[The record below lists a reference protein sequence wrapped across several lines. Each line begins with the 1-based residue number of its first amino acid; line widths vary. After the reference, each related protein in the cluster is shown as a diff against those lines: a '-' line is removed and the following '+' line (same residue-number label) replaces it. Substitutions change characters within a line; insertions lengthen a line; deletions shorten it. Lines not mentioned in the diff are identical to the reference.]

1 MNRPSSIFICFFL
14 ASAFLAT
21 DALAIPAFARKYDM
35 SCTTCH
41 APFPK
46 LKPFGEEFAGYGFQ
60 LIGQEPPRYLRETG
74 DDQLTL
80 MREFPLAIRFEA
92 FGRWLPQTAKRTDLQ
107 MPYGIKLLSGGQIA
121 KDVSYYFYF
130 FMGERGEVA
139 GLEDAFIMFNNVFGT
154 QLDLTVGQFQSSDP
168 LFKRELRLTFED
180 YEIYRVKPGLSETN
194 LTYDRGLIFSYGF
207 STGTDV
213 VFELLNGNGIGP
225 ADAAKNFDSD
235 LLKNVMLRVS
245 QDVGE
250 YVRVGIFG
258 YAGSEKLFGVQN
270 DIRMVGPDVTVT
282 MGPFELNAQALRR
295 IDDHA
300 FFLSG
305 RQESNTDGGFAELIY
320 LPEGDRSRW
329 GLTALYNHVTSD
341 LAGLEHRT
349 ATLSGTYLLGRNL
362 RLLTEYTLDLENA
375 AHKLTAGITAAF

>member
-1 MNRPSSIFICFFL
+1 MNRSSTIFVCL
-14 ASAFLAT
+14 LLAT
-21 DALAIPAFARKYDM
+21 AFMASDALAIPAFARKYDM

-46 LKPFGEEFAGYGFQ
+46 LKPFGEDFAGNGFQ

-107 MPYGIKLLSGGQIA
+107 TPYGIKLLSGGHIA

-139 GLEDAFIMFNNVFGT
+139 GLEDAFVMFNNVFGT
-154 QLDLTVGQFQSSDP
+154 ELDVTVGQFQSSDP
-168 LFKRELRLTFED
+168 LFKRELRLSFED

-194 LTYDRGLIFSYGF
+194 LTYDRGVMFSYGF
-207 STGTDV
+207 ASGTDV
-213 VFELLNGNGIGP
+213 VLEILNGNGIGP
-225 ADAAKNFDSD
+225 ADGGRNFDSD

-250 YVRVGIFG
+250 HVHVGVFG
-258 YAGSEKLFGVQN
+258 YAGSEKSLGVQN
-270 DIRMVGPDVTVT
+270 DIRMMGPDLTVSVA
-282 MGPFELNAQALRR
+282 PFELNVQVLRR
-295 IDDHA
+295 IDDHPY
-300 FFLSG
+300 FLPA
-305 RQESNTDGGFAELIY
+305 RHEANTDGGFAELLY
-320 LPEGDRSRW
+320 MPDGDRSRW
-329 GLTALYNHVTSD
+329 YLGALYNHVTSE
-341 LAGLEHRT
+341 LAIPEVRG
-349 ATLSGTYLLGRNL
+349 ATLTGGYLLGRNL
-362 RLLTEYTLDLENA
+362 RLLAEYTLDLEN
-375 AHKLTAGITAAF
+375 TANKMTVGFTAAF

>member
-1 MNRPSSIFICFFL
+1 MNRFSSIFVCIFL
-14 ASAFLAT
+14 ASATMAT

-46 LKPFGEEFAGYGFQ
+46 LKPFGEEFAGNGFQ

-107 MPYGIKLLSGGQIA
+107 TPYGIKLLSGGQIA
-121 KDVSYYFYF
+121 KDVSYYLYF

-154 QLDLTVGQFQSSDP
+154 QLDVTVGQFQSSDP
-168 LFKRELRLTFED
+168 LFKRELRLSFED

-213 VFELLNGNGIGP
+213 VLEVLNGNGIGP
-225 ADAAKNFDSD
+225 ADGAKNFDAD

-245 QDVGE
+245 QDAGE
-250 YVRVGIFG
+250 HVRVGAFG
-258 YAGSEKLFGVQN
+258 YAGSEKLYGVQN
-270 DIRMVGPDVTVT
+270 DIRMFGPDVTVT
-282 MGPFELNAQALRR
+282 VGPFELNAQALRR
-295 IDDHA
+295 IDDHPY
-300 FFLSG
+300 FLSP
-305 RQESNTDGGFAELIY
+305 RRESTTDGGFAELLY
-320 LPEGDRSRW
+320 MPEDDRSRW
-329 GLTALYNHVTSD
+329 YVGALYNHVTSD
-341 LAGLEHRT
+341 LAGLDYRT
-349 ATLSGTYLLGRNL
+349 ASLTGGYLLGRNL
-362 RLLTEYTLDLENA
+362 RLMAEYGLDLENT
-375 AHKLTAGITAAF
+375 AHRMTVGIVAAF

>member
-1 MNRPSSIFICFFL
+1 MTRISMHSLGVLLAITFI
-14 ASAFLAT
+14 AA

-35 SCTTCH
+35 TCTTCH

-46 LKPFGEEFAGYGFQ
+46 LKPFGEEFAGNGFQ

-80 MREFPLAIRFEA
+80 MREFPIAVKFEA
-92 FGRWLPQTAKRTDLQ
+92 FGRWLPQSAKRTDFQ
-107 MPYGIKLLSGGQIA
+107 TPYGMKLLSGGQIT

-139 GLEDAFIMFNNVFGT
+139 GLEDAFVTFNNVFGT
-154 QLDLTVGQFQSSDP
+154 ELDVTVGQFQSSDP

-194 LTYDRGLIFSYGF
+194 LTYDRGLMFSYGF
-207 STGTDV
+207 ATGTDV
-213 VFELLNGNGIGP
+213 VVEVLNGNGIGP
-225 ADAAKNFDSD
+225 ADGARNFDSD

-250 YVRVGIFG
+250 HVRVGVFG
-258 YAGSEKLFGVQN
+258 YAGSEKSYGVQN
-270 DIRMVGPDVTVT
+270 DIRMGGPDVTVSLA
-282 MGPFELNAQALRR
+282 PFELNAQIMRR
-295 IDDHA
+295 IDDHPY
-300 FFLSG
+300 FLTA
-305 RQESNTDGGFAELIY
+305 RREANTDGGFVELIY

-329 GLTALYNHVTSD
+329 GVTALYNHITSD
-341 LAGLEHRT
+341 LAGMEYRS
-349 ATLSGTYLLGRNL
+349 ASLSGTYLLGRNL
-362 RLLTEYTLDLENA
+362 RLLAEYTLDLENT
-375 AHKLTAGITAAF
+375 AHKMTAGIIAAF